1 MKERKIKNIIP
12 IVMAFIISVTSII
25 VPSVSRYVGEVGAA
39 FEGSQDINYTVN
51 SVFEV
56 KTQEELFAAINQGYS
71 YIQISKDVENP
82 LIVTQKAETLDSDL
96 ILDLNG
102 IEIQRNGSDPILN
115 IGPGVRLTVTD
126 TSEEQSGGL
135 YNPIGSVFNITGG
148 TLTIVTGNF
157 ESGPRYSE
165 YYSYNTDIVADNDS
179 IRRTIVLDE
188 LKTVSYYAK
197 GSTIPTTKQA
207 PIIKSYPT
215 AYGELTYTHGN
226 LYFDTGVDLDANSSE
241 DVSISADTYCY
252 YRTNES
258 NLSDTK
264 VDAATADWYYT
275 YYVDSDYNYVD
286 TSDSESILV
295 TIYGY
300 ENTIA
305 NAASKSVVT
314 DSEGNE
320 TDERFAAIKMNA
332 GELQVSDGDFFS
344 YFGIDTTACV
354 NASGGK
360 INIREGNFSSR
371 VPNDSKDIND
381 IGKNNQMGKE
391 NDLAAFESEY
401 FDVFIWNDTG
411 VTDVTAPNG
420 GRAKKGES
428 YCILNSGDATVSIGR
443 GNFYSSNNNIISML
457 GGALDIGGGTFT
469 KQITKANPLTSFNTT
484 GAAIYMADGS
494 LSIKNATSNIT
505 GNWSRAIHML
515 SGKMSIS
522 SSSYSVVGDNTYGI
536 YSTVTGDG
544 NFLVSD
550 TSFELHHDPVTSIG
564 KVVGIYAE
572 NGKVTLTSSSTN
584 RIDIQGANSKAIYV
598 NGGQVESDGYT
609 YSVTG
614 DISSGIY
621 AMGGTVD
628 VKGGSISLYNPQ
640 CIGIYSS
647 GGTIT
652 VDDANLYL
660 GNAQSKGIHSEGG
673 SVSLSD
679 SNITLVS
686 NDDCYGV
693 FASSTDNN
701 SQLAV
706 TVNNARISVGY
717 DEDGSAA
724 TPNSGLASCGVFL
737 GSTKPANSVLKDT
750 VTLTGTSIYSYEV
763 GVSLAGGSLLF
774 DGKGEIKTNKASA
787 IAVFGGNLNFASA
800 SDYSIVSHNTTAN
813 AVNNSYNITLLDR
826 NLDEIAYQNTDGI
839 YVEGGSLKAEGTL
852 DIEHTGLQNET
863 NISNY
868 NYTSLVVTSYAI
880 RVLGGNV
887 ELLPSDAHNA
897 TINIEAL
904 AGGGVYC
911 NGGNLTLG
919 VENSTRNSDLNIIKV
934 TTSGQEVSG
943 TYHGTA
949 SNVGQSWSV
958 PKSVTGGHAVE
969 LQGGSITIHTGTY
982 SASFGNGILV
992 KSPKRTDEQI
1002 NNKEAYPSITVNG
1015 GSFYGNMTTTD
1026 TKPYSGPAS
1035 NYGLKVQGGAD
1046 VIIKGGTF
1054 DGRGGGAMFTGIS
1067 EFTSSSVYD
1076 GDYAR
1081 IYIQAG
1087 TFGSESAT
1095 DGIMIFEKSLIALG
1109 TGDASVAGKDKIT
1122 IKALLCPISA
1132 NKITTSLSSA
1142 DKSHVFVYYGT
1153 YYCGINYTS
1162 YPIWNQENY
1171 ADITV
1176 YNTTSSATSDPP
1188 LIDLTDMM
1196 IINTTTP
1203 VNLYGHTGTN
1213 RKYTVPSISENQYFG
1228 ISVFKKIDTTIT
1240 DTTVPGN

>member
-1 MKERKIKNIIP
+1 MKERKIKSFIP
-12 IVMAFIISVTSII
+12 IIMAFIISVTSII
-25 VPSVSRYVGEVGAA
+25 VPSVSRYVGEVGAP

-165 YYSYNTDIVADNDS
+165 YYSYNTLIVADNNF
-179 IRRTIVLDE
+179 IRRTIVLDQ
-188 LKTVSYYAK
+188 LKDVNYYVK
-197 GSTIPTTKQA
+197 GSSTPTQKKA

-226 LYFDTGVDLDANSSE
+226 LYFDVGVDLDPYSTS
-241 DVSISADTYCY
+241 DISISADTYCY

-258 NLSDTK
+258 NLSDAK

-275 YYVDSDYNYVD
+275 YYVDSEYNYVD
-286 TSDSESILV
+286 TPNSESILI

-305 NAASKSVVT
+305 DAASKSVVT
-314 DSEGNE
+314 DPEGNK

-332 GELQVSDGDFFS
+332 GELQVNDGDFFS

-360 INIREGNFSSR
+360 ISIREGNFSSR
-371 VPNDSKDIND
+371 VPNASKDVVY
-381 IGKNNQMGKE
+381 NNQMGKE
-391 NDLAAFESEY
+391 NDLAAFETEY

-411 VTDVTAPNG
+411 HTDVAKLNG

-428 YCILNSGDATVSIGR
+428 YCILNSGNATVSIGK

-457 GGALDIGGGTFT
+457 GGALDIGGGSFA
-469 KQITKANPLTSFNTT
+469 KQITSANPLTSFNTT

-522 SSSYSVVGDNTYGI
+522 SSSYNVVGDYTYGI
-536 YSTVTGDG
+536 YSTVAGDG

-550 TSFELHHDPVTSIG
+550 TSFELRHGTVDPVG
-564 KVVGIYAE
+564 RVVGIYAE
-572 NGKVTLTSSSTN
+572 NGKVTLSSSSADTIN
-584 RIDIQGANSKAIYV
+584 IQGANSTAIYV
-598 NGGQVESDGYT
+598 NGGQVETNGYT

-614 DISSGIY
+614 DNSAGIY

-628 VKGGSISLYNPQ
+628 VKGGNISLYNQQ

-652 VDDANLYL
+652 VDEASLYL
-660 GNAQSKGIHSEGG
+660 GAAQSKGIHSEGG
-673 SVSLSD
+673 SVSLSG
-679 SNITLVS
+679 SNITLAS

-693 FASSTDNN
+693 FASSANN
-701 SQLAV
+701 DSQLAV
-706 TVNNARISVGY
+706 TINKAVLSVGY
-717 DEDGSAA
+717 DEDGSA
-724 TPNSGLASCGVFL
+724 TVPTSGIASCGVFL
-737 GSTKPANSVLKDT
+737 GSTKPADSELKDT

-774 DGKGEIKTNKASA
+774 DGTGEIKTNKASA
-787 IAVFGGNLNFASA
+787 IAVFGGNLNFSSA
-800 SDYSIVSHNTTAN
+800 SNYSIVSHNTTAN
-813 AVNNSYNITLLDR
+813 AVNNSYDITLLNR
-826 NLDEIAYQNTDGI
+826 ELQAIAYPNTDGI
-839 YVEGGSLKAEGTL
+839 YVEGGSFKAEGTL
-852 DIEHTGLQNET
+852 GIEHTGLQNET

-934 TTSGQEVSG
+934 TTSGQGVYG

-949 SNVGQSWSV
+949 SSGGQNWTV
-958 PKSVTGGHAVE
+958 PKSLTGGHAVE

-982 SASFGNGILV
+982 SASFGNGIRV

-1002 NNKEAYPSITVNG
+1002 NNNEAYPSITVNG
-1015 GSFYGNMTTTD
+1015 GSFYGNMGTSNSTA
-1026 TKPYSGPAS
+1026 YSGPAS

-1067 EFTSSSVYD
+1067 EFTSSSKYA

-1081 IYIQAG
+1081 IYIKAG
-1087 TFGSESAT
+1087 TFGSASAT
-1095 DGIMIFEKSLIALG
+1095 DGIMIFEKALIAFG
-1109 TGDASVAGKDKIT
+1109 SGGSDFAAKDKIN
-1122 IKALLCPISA
+1122 INSRLCPISA
-1132 NKITTSLSSA
+1132 NKITSSTSTD
-1142 DKSHVFVYYGT
+1142 DKSRVFVYYGT
-1153 YYCGINYTS
+1153 YFGNYNNEQGGW
-1162 YPIWNQENY
+1162 PLWNQSSFATINIY
-1171 ADITV
+1171 NTVGNATATPPVLDLMDSKRIDTQTDMTLSTSTTNDRAYTV
-1176 YNTTSSATSDPP
+1176 YNGAS
-1188 LIDLTDMM
+1188 
-1196 IINTTTP
+1196 NT
-1203 VNLYGHTGTN
+1203 
-1213 RKYTVPSISENQYFG
+1213 YFD
-1228 ISVFKKIDTTIT
+1228 ISVFKNYDNTIT